1 MLCPECEV
9 DVSPVQW
16 KRPDVIKVKIPAP
29 HKGPC
34 GLACKG
40 GMMPSP
46 ALEGPFHVKEN
57 CVTCARK
64 AARAAAAAVPT
75 VARPGVLVQP
85 PPLASPVPPPTA
97 KSKAKA

>member
-1 MLCPECEV
+1 MTCPECET
-9 DVSPVQW
+9 DVAPVQW
-16 KRPDVIKVKIPAP
+16 KRPDVIKIKIPAP

-46 ALEGPFHVKEN
+46 KLAGPFHVKDG
-57 CVTCARK
+57 CVTCAKK
-64 AARAAAAAVPT
+64 AARAAAAAIPVT
-75 VARPGVLVQP
+75 VRPGQVVQP
-85 PPLASPVPPPTA
+85 PPLAAPVPPTTA